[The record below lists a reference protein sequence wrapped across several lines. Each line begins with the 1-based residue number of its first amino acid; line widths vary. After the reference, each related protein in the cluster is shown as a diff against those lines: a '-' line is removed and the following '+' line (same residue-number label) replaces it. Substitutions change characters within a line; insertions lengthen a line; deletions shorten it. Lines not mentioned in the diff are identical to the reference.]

1 MAKID
6 GLKVVNGVMVGDRF
20 IMDGLGGNVIEGVY
34 DAEGLRSLGRWIK
47 GSDPV
52 TLTIGEERM
61 LYIPVELNG
70 RIAKELSMIAYEL
83 EQFKGY

>member
-6 GLKVVNGVMVGDRF
+6 DLKIVDGVMVGDRF
-20 IMDGLGGNVIEGVY
+20 IMDGLGGNVVEGVY

-52 TLTIGEERM
+52 TITIGEESM
-61 LYIPVELNG
+61 LYIPVEMNRQLA
-70 RIAKELSMIAYEL
+70 RELFMIADEL
-83 EQFKGY
+83 EKFKGY

>member
-52 TLTIGEERM
+52 TLTIGEESM